1 MGGLGEGQGRSAAS
15 AESSSSGTQS
25 EVQGN
30 QGSCL
35 PVAFLNFR
43 SLCRE
48 KGRPQ
53 RPGPAVHEP

>member
-35 PVAFLNFR
+35 PEPTTGALVTHV
-43 SLCRE
+43 RE
-48 KGRPQ
+48 MNGH
-53 RPGPAVHEP
+53 A